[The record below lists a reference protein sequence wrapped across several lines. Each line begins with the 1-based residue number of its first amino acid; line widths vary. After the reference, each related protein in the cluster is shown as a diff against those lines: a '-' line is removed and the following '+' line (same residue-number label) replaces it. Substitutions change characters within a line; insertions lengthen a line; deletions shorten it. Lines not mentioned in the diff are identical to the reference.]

1 MLALESNTLDTRY
14 KMPLKLCSCLAVP
27 SVKLTNLK
35 TPIQLNSFVMGCFD
49 PDEKERLENLV
60 HRLNNGE
67 NLNQLE
73 IDLFHHLICQHNL
86 FEVGLL

>member
-1 MLALESNTLDTRY
+1 
-14 KMPLKLCSCLAVP
+14 
-27 SVKLTNLK
+27 
-35 TPIQLNSFVMGCFD
+35 MGCFD